1 MTTTKVIKT
10 LDIKVTTREALWTQ
24 IYVSAMEAGFSPSDA
39 KRQTDKAVQA
49 IFDEIG
55 PEKEAQLRKDFLHE
69 RLRPRTLQKVEIP
82 VYQPN

>member
-1 MTTTKVIKT
+1 MTNTKTLRT

-39 KRQTDKAVQA
+39 KRQTDKAVQM
-49 IFDEIG
+49 IFEEIG
-55 PEKEAQLRKDFLHE
+55 PEKEALLRKNYNHE
-69 RLRPRTLQKVEIP
+69 RLRSRPIQKVEMP